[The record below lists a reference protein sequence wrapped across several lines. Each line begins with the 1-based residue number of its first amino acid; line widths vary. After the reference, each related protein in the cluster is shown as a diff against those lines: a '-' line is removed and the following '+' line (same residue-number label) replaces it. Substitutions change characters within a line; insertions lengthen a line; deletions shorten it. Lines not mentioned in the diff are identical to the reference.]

1 MLSIENVSLL
11 DVKCKQCFT
20 KKKRTLS
27 DVSGKIAYMM
37 NVSKR
42 IKQTRKRLGYSQDV
56 LGAKVGVSRVAVSQW
71 ERGESSPSGRYL
83 NDLSAALGVSVDWLL
98 TGNDSSHEVDHLVPA
113 SWGSWKT
120 SDALKLTKQFLENMN
135 AEQRAAFLSDRR
147 FDNLLVLSPE
157 DHQLLSGVA
166 EEGAG
171 LSNVEPAIVPQGGR
185 VPILSYVQAGNW
197 REICEQATGF
207 DGNVEYVTA
216 SVDIGPRGFGL
227 WLRGNSMTP
236 QFNEGDLVIVDPDEQ
251 PRPGDFVVA
260 KNGSDEATFKKYRP
274 RGIDEHGQE
283 VFELVPL
290 NDDYPPMH
298 SDRQHIEIIGVMVEH
313 RIFRKR

>member
-1 MLSIENVSLL
+1 MHISDRILSR
-11 DVKCKQCFT
+11 
-20 KKKRTLS
+20 RTALGLS
-27 DVSGKIAYMM
+27 KTA
-37 NVSKR
+37 
-42 IKQTRKRLGYSQDV
+42 L
-56 LGAKVGVSRVAVSQW
+56 AKAIGISGVSVGKW
-71 ERGESSPSGRYL
+71 ESGLNQPKGRYL
-83 NDLSAALGVSVDWLL
+83 NDLAAALGVSVDWLL
-98 TGNDSSHEVDHLVPA
+98 TGKEE
-113 SWGSWKT
+113 GST
-120 SDALKLTKQFLENMN
+120 
-135 AEQRAAFLSDRR
+135 
-147 FDNLLVLSPE
+147 
-157 DHQLLSGVA
+157 GVA
-166 EEGAG
+166 ESPFPGYR
-171 LSNVEPAIVPQGGR
+171 NVEPAVIPQGGR

-197 REICEQATGF
+197 REMCEQAMTF

-216 SVDIGPRGFGL
+216 SVDIGPCGFGL

-290 NDDYPPMH
+290 NDDYPPMY

>member
-1 MLSIENVSLL
+1 MEENVSLL
-11 DVKCKQCFT
+11 ALEG
-20 KKKRTLS
+20 KKKLHAKEEKTTEALS
-27 DVSGKIAYMM
+27 KIAYM
-37 NVSKR
+37 SIHTR
-42 IKQTRKRLGYSQDV
+42 IKSQRLSCGMTQEA
-56 LGAKVGVSRVAVSQW
+56 LAREVGVNRVSVSQW
-71 ERGESSPSGRYL
+71 ERGDTSPKGDNLINLAKS
-83 NDLSAALGVSVDWLL
+83 LGVRPEWLL
-98 TGNDSSHEVDHLVPA
+98 FGDSCAISESA
-113 SWGSWKT
+113 T
-120 SDALKLTKQFLENMN
+120 
-135 AEQRAAFLSDRR
+135 
-147 FDNLLVLSPE
+147 
-157 DHQLLSGVA
+157 
-166 EEGAG
+166 AG
-171 LSNVEPAIVPQGGR
+171 YRNVEPAVIPQGGR

-197 REICEQATGF
+197 REMCEQATGF

-260 KNGSDEATFKKYRP
+260 KNGSEEATFKKYRP
-274 RGIDEHGQE
+274 RGIDESGQE

>member
-1 MLSIENVSLL
+1 MHISDRIFSRRSALGLSKTALAKAVG
-11 DVKCKQCFT
+11 VA
-20 KKKRTLS
+20 
-27 DVSGKIAYMM
+27 DVSVGK
-37 NVSKR
+37 
-42 IKQTRKRLGYSQDV
+42 
-56 LGAKVGVSRVAVSQW
+56 W
-71 ERGESSPSGRYL
+71 ESGQNQPKGRYL
-83 NDLSAALGVSVDWLL
+83 NDLAAALGVSVDWLL
-98 TGNDSSHEVDHLVPA
+98 TGKEEGTA
-113 SWGSWKT
+113 
-120 SDALKLTKQFLENMN
+120 
-135 AEQRAAFLSDRR
+135 
-147 FDNLLVLSPE
+147 
-157 DHQLLSGVA
+157 GVA
-166 EEGAG
+166 ESPFAG
-171 LSNVEPAIVPQGGR
+171 YRNVEPAVIPQGGR

-197 REICEQATGF
+197 REMCEQATTF

-216 SVDIGPRGFGL
+216 SVDIGPCGFGL

-274 RGIDEHGQE
+274 RGIDENGQE

-290 NDDYPPMH
+290 NDDYPPMY